1 LDAAETAV
9 VVAAAAGDNR
19 TDAHSTM
26 GEDLLLPPGKGERVE
41 ILDEGTRL
49 GEDNTTVLPEG
60 ESADSTPAVRTAQM
74 FKELPQRL
82 FAFASDDRIQSG
94 NRVERCC
101 GFNGREMAPH
111 RKVSFNA
118 CISQR
123 RNEMCKLVDHPLE
136 DEREPD
142 KLRGGFQNK
151 IADPIWR

>member
-9 VVAAAAGDNR
+9 VVAAATGDNR

-82 FAFASDDRIQSG
+82 FAFASDDREEMRCANSSIILWKMRENPTSLGEDSRTRSQIRSG
-94 NRVERCC
+94 DKRSQGMIFTETPSR
-101 GFNGREMAPH
+101 A
-111 RKVSFNA
+111 RKA
-118 CISQR
+118 AR
-123 RNEMCKLVDHPLE
+123 
-136 DEREPD
+136 
-142 KLRGGFQNK
+142 
-151 IADPIWR
+151 